1 MPDNEGD
8 FNPVDHFD
16 FFLCTVTVDSQFTNM
31 AICCV
36 LGQHPPGDLD
46 RTTEPPFLAHRQKPW
61 AQVMGWRLGCQISG
75 WITTPRPAALDPPPR
90 PGPTPACITP
100 ASPACSPPSATPAT
114 RRHPFL
120 PLGPRGRHGQKL
132 MSAPTVTDGRQN
144 ETDIEYWQGLGCD
157 IYGNAFFNTGKPKQH
172 QDNTHSETGS
182 RFPCYVPGYRET
194 FSHPSSLARHKR
206 AKHSETGPLRFPCDF
221 PSCEKTFANP
231 STLTQHKRI
240 KHSETGPLRFQ
251 YDVPGCRKAFPYPSA
266 LARHKQVKHSETG
279 PLRFPCDVPGCGKAF
294 SEMS

>member
-1 MPDNEGD
+1 
-8 FNPVDHFD
+8 
-16 FFLCTVTVDSQFTNM
+16 M

-75 WITTPRPAALDPPPR
+75 WIT
-90 PGPTPACITP
+90 
-100 ASPACSPPSATPAT
+100 PAT
-114 RRHPFL
+114 RSPGPPSSAGPNARLHYARLADMLSALGDARHSSPSI
-120 PLGPRGRHGQKL
+120 PPSGPPGPPWPKL

-144 ETDIEYWQGLGCD
+144 ETDIEYWQGLECD
-157 IYGNAFFNTGKPKQH
+157 IYGHAFFNTEKPKQH
-172 QDNTHSETGS
+172 HDNTHSETGP

-240 KHSETGPLRFQ
+240 KHSETGPLRFP

-279 PLRFPCDVPGCGKAF
+279 PLRFPCDVPGCEKAF